1 MLSVDSCFFQ
11 WHNYS
16 AYGTQRQYRKK
27 VREDGGGWVS
37 LEEFICKH
45 TEAELSH
52 GMCPSCVTKLYP
64 EIARKIFAKREEH
77 PDEVLPSF
85 D

>member
-1 MLSVDSCFFQ
+1 VC
-11 WHNYS
+11 
-16 AYGTQRQYRKK
+16 
-27 VREDGGGWVS
+27 EDGGEWVS

-64 EIARKIFAKREEH
+64 EIERKILAKKGGA
-77 PDEVLPSF
+77 PG
-85 D
+85 